1 MKQIKISF
9 LLTALLSMVGARAF
23 AHDIEVANTDG
34 VTIYYN
40 YINDGKELAVTY
52 RGRFYNNYSEEY
64 SGNVAIPIS
73 VTYNGNIYSVTSI
86 GSKAFIECS
95 GLTSVTIP
103 NSVTSIGGG
112 AFFGCSGLTSVTIGN
127 SVTSIGSEAFRYCSG
142 LTSVT
147 IPNSVTSIG
156 NYAFSGCSGLTS
168 VTIGNSV
175 TSIADEAF
183 YGCSGLKSVTIP
195 SSVTSIGSTAFCGC
209 SGLTNI
215 SVASGNAKYDSR
227 NNCNAIIETASN
239 TLIAGCK
246 NTIIPNSVT
255 TIGDFAF
262 AACSSLANV
271 TIPNSV
277 TTIGQG
283 AFHSCSGL
291 TSVTIPNSVTTIDV
305 SAFLDCTGL
314 TSVTIGN
321 SVTSIGNYA
330 FWGCSGLTSIVIPN
344 SVQTIGDDAF
354 SGCTNLQYILYLNDL
369 TGQYGSNATI
379 YHVKDLTRW
388 VQWTHTTFDY
398 SGKSPITTFTYDD
411 MPAGFVPTATMPEL
425 KKNVG
430 TYTENIL
437 FTFTNDDVSFQT
449 EVPFTYT
456 IKPAKLTAKVNDA
469 SRLYGDGNPQF
480 SSVYSGFVNNE
491 DESVLTNPGR
501 FITTA
506 TVTSEVG
513 TYAIKQSGA
522 TAQNYVIDYEDGVL
536 TVTKAP
542 LTANVNSYTRKYGEQ
557 NPKFEINY
565 SGLKN
570 NETAPAWTV
579 EPTVSTIA
587 TPKSDVGVYEIT
599 ATGGEAKNYE
609 LSSISAGLLTVT
621 SVPLLVKANSFSRL
635 YFEENPELSY
645 IYSGFVNDDGE
656 SSLSAKPT
664 LRTNAT
670 KQSSV
675 GVYPIEIGGA
685 DAKNYTFSYEN
696 GTLTVNKRQLTV
708 SAMSYTRAYGEENP
722 AFEVSYTGFVN
733 NENEGVLISKPK
745 ASTVATP
752 TTDVGVYDITI
763 GNGVAENY
771 DFNYVSGKLTIEK
784 AYQTLS
790 WDQDFSEVKKYD
802 QVELLATASSG
813 LEVTYTVEGN
823 PICSVLKIG
832 NKQYLD
838 CSGEGETVIVAVQL
852 GNKNYW
858 QTTKIYK
865 PITIQ
870 GPTGIRSATLNLD
883 GDAQIFDL
891 SGNRIN
897 NLQKGVNIVRM
908 SDGTVKKVIVK

>member
-1 MKQIKISF
+1 MIAGCK
-9 LLTALLSMVGARAF
+9 
-23 AHDIEVANTDG
+23 NT
-34 VTIYYN
+34 I
-40 YINDGKELAVTY
+40 
-52 RGRFYNNYSEEY
+52 
-64 SGNVAIPIS
+64 IP
-73 VTYNGNIYSVTSI
+73 NSVTSI
-86 GSKAFIECS
+86 GRDAFSGCS

-103 NSVTSIGGG
+103 NSVTSIGQS
-112 AFFGCSGLTSVTIGN
+112 AFYNCSGLTSVTIPN
-127 SVTSIGSEAFRYCSG
+127 SVTTIDVSAFLGCSGLQKVIVEDIAAWCGISFKNSDSNPLFYAKHLYSDENTEVTNLVIPDGVTSIGQGAFHSCSG

-156 NYAFSGCSGLTS
+156 SGS
-168 VTIGNSV
+168 
-175 TSIADEAF
+175 
-183 YGCSGLKSVTIP
+183 
-195 SSVTSIGSTAFCGC
+195 
-209 SGLTNI
+209 
-215 SVASGNAKYDSR
+215 
-227 NNCNAIIETASN
+227 
-239 TLIAGCK
+239 
-246 NTIIPNSVT
+246 
-255 TIGDFAF
+255 F

-645 IYSGFVNDDGE
+645 IYSGFVNDDSE
-656 SSLSAKPT
+656 SALSAKPT

-708 SAMSYTRAYGEENP
+708 SAKSYTRAYGEENP
-722 AFEVSYTGFVN
+722 SFEVSYTGFVN

-790 WDQDFSEVKKYD
+790 WEQDFSEVKKYD

-883 GDAQIFDL
+883 SDAQIFDM
-891 SGNRIN
+891 SGTRIN

>member
-1 MKQIKISF
+1 MKNLKFTF
-9 LLTALLSMVGARAF
+9 LLTALLSMVGARAL
-23 AHDIEVANTDG
+23 AYAAKIDG
-34 VTIYYN
+34 IYYN
-40 YINDGKELAVTY
+40 FSGTEATVTY
-52 RGRFYNNYSEEY
+52 YGSYYGDNKNAYTGS
-64 SGNVAIPIS
+64 VAIPTS
-73 VTYNGNIYSVTSI
+73 VTYNGKIYSVTSI
-86 GSKAFIECS
+86 GDRAFSGCSGLTSITIPNYVTSIGYQAFYCCS
-95 GLTSVTIP
+95 GLTSVIIG
-103 NSVTSIGGG
+103 NSVTSIADD

-127 SVTSIGSEAFRYCSG
+127 SVTSIGEG
-142 LTSVT
+142 
-147 IPNSVTSIG
+147 
-156 NYAFSGCSGLTS
+156 AFSS
-168 VTIGNSV
+168 
-175 TSIADEAF
+175 
-183 YGCSGLKSVTIP
+183 
-195 SSVTSIGSTAFCGC
+195 C

-255 TIGDFAF
+255 TIGVFAF

-283 AFHSCSGL
+283 AFYSCFGL

-305 SAFLDCTGL
+305 SAFLGCAGL

-330 FWGCSGLTSIVIPN
+330 FLGCEGLTSIVIPN

-354 SGCTNLQYILYLNDL
+354 LGCTNLQYILYLNDL
-369 TGQYGSNATI
+369 TGQYGSNVTI

-411 MPAGFVPTATMPEL
+411 MPLGFVPTATIPEL
-425 KKNVG
+425 KKDVG
-430 TYTENIL
+430 TYTENIP

-522 TAQNYVIDYEDGVL
+522 TAQNYVFEYEDGTL
-536 TVTKAP
+536 TVNKAP
-542 LTANVNSYTRKYGEQ
+542 LAASVKSCTRKYGEA
-557 NPKFEINY
+557 NPKFEIDY
-565 SGLKN
+565 VGLKN
-570 NETAPAWTV
+570 NESAPAWVTA
-579 EPTVSTIA
+579 PTFSTTA
-587 TPKSDVGVYEIT
+587 TPKSDVGEYEISAVGAET
-599 ATGGEAKNYE
+599 KNYE
-609 LSSISAGLLTVT
+609 LSSIASGLLTVT
-621 SVPLLVKANSFSRL
+621 PAPLLVKANNISRL
-635 YFEENPELSY
+635 YFEENPTLSY
-645 IYSGFVNDDGE
+645 LYSGFVGDENE
-656 SSLSAKPT
+656 SVLTEKPVV
-664 LRTNAT
+664 RTNAT

-675 GVYPIEIGGA
+675 GVYPIEIGNA
-685 DAKNYTFSYEN
+685 SAKNYTLSYEN

-708 SAMSYTRAYGEENP
+708 SAQNYTRAYGEENP
-722 AFEVSYTGFVN
+722 AFEVNYSGFVN
-733 NENEGVLISKPK
+733 NENESVLIGKPK
-745 ASTVATP
+745 ASTVATK
-752 TTDVGVYDITI
+752 TTDVGIYDITI

-771 DFNYVSGKLTIEK
+771 AFNYVPGKLTIEK

-790 WDQDFSEVKKYD
+790 WEQDFSNVKKFD

-813 LEVTYTVEGN
+813 LEVTYTVGGN
-823 PICSVLKIG
+823 PICSILKIG
-832 NKQYLD
+832 NKHYLD
-838 CSGEGETVIVAVQL
+838 CYGEGETVIVAVQE

-870 GPTGIRSATLNLD
+870 GPTGIGSATLNLD
-883 GDAQIFDL
+883 CDAQIFDL
-891 SGNRIN
+891 SGNRIDK
-897 NLQKGVNIVRM
+897 LQRGVNIVRM
-908 SDGTVKKVIVK
+908 SDGSVKKVVVK

>member
-1 MKQIKISF
+1 MS
-9 LLTALLSMVGARAF
+9 
-23 AHDIEVANTDG
+23 
-34 VTIYYN
+34 
-40 YINDGKELAVTY
+40 
-52 RGRFYNNYSEEY
+52 
-64 SGNVAIPIS
+64 
-73 VTYNGNIYSVTSI
+73 
-86 GSKAFIECS
+86 
-95 GLTSVTIP
+95 TSV
-103 NSVTSIGGG
+103 G
-112 AFFGCSGLTSVTIGN
+112 
-127 SVTSIGSEAFRYCSG
+127 
-142 LTSVT
+142 
-147 IPNSVTSIG
+147 
-156 NYAFSGCSGLTS
+156 
-168 VTIGNSV
+168 
-175 TSIADEAF
+175 
-183 YGCSGLKSVTIP
+183 
-195 SSVTSIGSTAFCGC
+195 
-209 SGLTNI
+209 
-215 SVASGNAKYDSR
+215 SVALEKD
-227 NNCNAIIETASN
+227 
-239 TLIAGCK
+239 AG
-246 NTIIPNSVT
+246 
-255 TIGDFAF
+255 
-262 AACSSLANV
+262 
-271 TIPNSV
+271 
-277 TTIGQG
+277 
-283 AFHSCSGL
+283 
-291 TSVTIPNSVTTIDV
+291 
-305 SAFLDCTGL
+305 
-314 TSVTIGN
+314 
-321 SVTSIGNYA
+321 
-330 FWGCSGLTSIVIPN
+330 
-344 SVQTIGDDAF
+344 
-354 SGCTNLQYILYLNDL
+354 
-369 TGQYGSNATI
+369 
-379 YHVKDLTRW
+379 
-388 VQWTHTTFDY
+388 THTTY
-398 SGKSPITTFTYDD
+398 IP
-411 MPAGFVPTATMPEL
+411 
-425 KKNVG
+425 
-430 TYTENIL
+430 
-437 FTFTNDDVSFQT
+437 FTFTNDDMSF
-449 EVPFTYT
+449 EVEIPYTYT
-456 IKPAKLTAKVNDA
+456 INPVKLQAKVKNTT
-469 SRLYGDGNPQF
+469 RLYGDANPQF
-480 SSVYSGFVNNE
+480 SSIYTGFVNNE
-491 DESVLTNPGR
+491 NESEILSHGTYS
-501 FITTA
+501 TTA
-506 TVTSEVG
+506 TEKSEVG

-522 TAQNYVIDYEDGVL
+522 SAQNYVIDYEDGVL

-790 WDQDFSEVKKYD
+790 WEQDFSEVKKYD

-823 PICSVLKIG
+823 PICSVVKIG

-852 GNKNYW
+852 GNRNYW

-883 GDAQIFDL
+883 SDAQIFDM
-891 SGNRIN
+891 SGTRIN

-908 SDGTVKKVIVK
+908 SDGTVRKVIVK

>member
-1 MKQIKISF
+1 MRQIKLAI
-9 LLTALLSMVGARAF
+9 LLTVLLSAVGARAL
-23 AHDIEVANTDG
+23 AYDAKIDG
-34 VTIYYN
+34 IYYN
-40 YINDGKELAVTY
+40 YINDRKELEVTY
-52 RGRFYNNYSEEY
+52 YMYSEY
-64 SGNVAIPIS
+64 SGNVVIPEG
-73 VTYNGNIYSVTSI
+73 VFYQGRTLKVTSI
-86 GSKAFIECS
+86 GNSAF
-95 GLTSVTIP
+95 
-103 NSVTSIGGG
+103 N
-112 AFFGCSGLTSVTIGN
+112 N
-127 SVTSIGSEAFRYCSG
+127 CSG

-156 NYAFSGCSGLTS
+156 NYAFSGCSGLTIVKVP
-168 VTIGNSV
+168 VTDYSAFCNNKLVGLILQSIGKPIMLIDDKGGEIKNFV
-175 TSIADEAF
+175 
-183 YGCSGLKSVTIP
+183 IP
-195 SSVTSIGSTAFCGC
+195 DGVTSIGYEAFSGC
-209 SGLTNI
+209 SGLT
-215 SVASGNAKYDSR
+215 
-227 NNCNAIIETASN
+227 
-239 TLIAGCK
+239 
-246 NTIIPNSVT
+246 
-255 TIGDFAF
+255 
-262 AACSSLANV
+262 NV

-277 TTIGQG
+277 TSIGYR
-283 AFHSCSGL
+283 AFSGCSGL
-291 TSVTIPNSVTTIDV
+291 TSVTIPNSVTSIGNYAFSGCSGLQKVIVKDIAAWCGIQFGNV
-305 SAFLDCTGL
+305 SSNPLDYAEHLYSDENTEVTNLVIPDGVTSIGGYAFYGCSGL
-314 TSVTIGN
+314 TSVTIPNSVTSISWYAFSGCSGLTSVTIPN
-321 SVTSIGNYA
+321 SVTSIGSSA
-330 FWGCSGLTSIVIPN
+330 FYGCSGLTNIVIPS
-344 SVQTIGDDAF
+344 SVQTIGDYAF
-354 SGCTNLQYILYLNDL
+354 SGCTNLQYILYLNDNF
-369 TGQYGSNATI
+369 TGQYGSNATVC
-379 YHVKDLTRW
+379 HPKDFIHWNLKE
-388 VQWTHTTFDY
+388 FDY
-398 SGKSPITTFTYDD
+398 SGKSPIASFTYDE
-411 MPAGFVPTATMPEL
+411 MPAGFIPTATMPEL

-430 TYTENIL
+430 TYTENIP

-449 EVPFTYT
+449 EVPFTYA

-522 TAQNYVIDYEDGVL
+522 SAQNYVIDYEDGVL

-542 LTANVNSYTRKYGEQ
+542 LTAYVNSYTRKYGEQ

-579 EPTVSTIA
+579 EPTVSTTA

-645 IYSGFVNDDGE
+645 IFSGFVNDDGE
-656 SSLSAKPT
+656 SALSAKPT

-685 DAKNYTFSYEN
+685 DAKNYTLSYEN

-708 SAMSYTRAYGEENP
+708 SAKSYTRAYGEENP
-722 AFEVSYTGFVN
+722 AFELSYTGFVN
-733 NENEGVLISKPK
+733 NENEGVLISMPK

-784 AYQTLS
+784 SYQTLS
-790 WDQDFSEVKKYD
+790 WEQDFSEVKKYD

-838 CSGEGETVIVAVQL
+838 CSGEGETVIVAVQE
-852 GNKNYW
+852 GNNNYW

-883 GDAQIFDL
+883 SDAQIFDM
-891 SGNRIN
+891 SGTRIN

>member
-1 MKQIKISF
+1 MRQIKLAI
-9 LLTALLSMVGARAF
+9 LLTVLLSAVGARAL
-23 AHDIEVANTDG
+23 AYDAKIDG
-34 VTIYYN
+34 IYYN
-40 YINDGKELAVTY
+40 YINDRKELEVTY
-52 RGRFYNNYSEEY
+52 YMYSEY
-64 SGNVAIPIS
+64 SGNVVIPER
-73 VTYNGNIYSVTSI
+73 VFYQGRTLKVTSI
-86 GSKAFIECS
+86 GGSAFSGCS

-103 NSVTSIGGG
+103 NSVTSIGNY
-112 AFFGCSGLTSVTIGN
+112 AFSGCSGLTIVKVPVTDYSAFCNNKLVGLILQSIGKPIMLIDDKGGEIKNFVIPDGVTSIGNYAFSGCSGLTNVTIPNSVTSIGYNAFEGCKGLTSVTIPN
-127 SVTSIGSEAFRYCSG
+127 SVTSIGGSAFSGCSG

-168 VTIGNSV
+168 VTI
-175 TSIADEAF
+175 
-183 YGCSGLKSVTIP
+183 
-195 SSVTSIGSTAFCGC
+195 
-209 SGLTNI
+209 
-215 SVASGNAKYDSR
+215 
-227 NNCNAIIETASN
+227 
-239 TLIAGCK
+239 
-246 NTIIPNSVT
+246 
-255 TIGDFAF
+255 
-262 AACSSLANV
+262 
-271 TIPNSV
+271 
-277 TTIGQG
+277 
-283 AFHSCSGL
+283 
-291 TSVTIPNSVTTIDV
+291 PNSVTTIDV
-305 SAFLDCTGL
+305 SAFLGCTGL

-321 SVTSIGNYA
+321 SVTSIGSSA
-330 FWGCSGLTSIVIPN
+330 FYGCSGLTNIVIPS
-344 SVQTIGDDAF
+344 SVQTIGDYAF
-354 SGCTNLQYILYLNDL
+354 SGCTNLQYILYLNDNF
-369 TGQYGSNATI
+369 TGQYGSNATVC
-379 YHVKDLTRW
+379 HPKDFIHWSLKE
-388 VQWTHTTFDY
+388 FDY
-398 SGKSPITTFTYDD
+398 SGKSPIASFTYDE
-411 MPAGFVPTATMPEL
+411 MPAGFIPTATMPEL

-430 TYTENIL
+430 TYTENIP

-449 EVPFTYT
+449 EVPFTYA

-522 TAQNYVIDYEDGVL
+522 SAQNYVIDYEDGVL

-645 IYSGFVNDDGE
+645 IFSGFVNDDGE
-656 SSLSAKPT
+656 SALSAKPT

-685 DAKNYTFSYEN
+685 DAKNYTLSYEN

-708 SAMSYTRAYGEENP
+708 SAKSYTRAYGEENP
-722 AFEVSYTGFVN
+722 AFELSYTGFVN
-733 NENEGVLISKPK
+733 NENEGVLISMPK

-784 AYQTLS
+784 SYQTLS
-790 WDQDFSEVKKYD
+790 WEQDFSEVKKYD

-823 PICSVLKIG
+823 PICSVVKIG

-838 CSGEGETVIVAVQL
+838 CSGEGETVIVAVQQ

-883 GDAQIFDL
+883 GDAQIFDM
-891 SGNRIN
+891 SGTRIN